1 MEKDWS
7 RLLPSDLSFVWFADR
22 TTGRLARVRL
32 PLEKGVGESPSDMA
46 SKESADASERCSV
59 WSPKL
64 GCGLWDG
71 FGLLV
76 CNTEYFLISLLK
88 PECGRKKKS
97 KRRRKESK
105 LLQILVCWRSLLCRL
120 FRKTVSLDILLQFS
134 WLYIHTANFVA
145 NKALRI
151 RHVLR
156 RCTVM
161 PFSLSPHTHT
171 QKHTHSNVNKSA
183 KKNPLKSN
191 TVMEL

>member
-1 MEKDWS
+1 MEKGWS

-59 WSPKL
+59 CSPKL

-76 CNTEYFLISLLK
+76 CKTEYFLISILK
-88 PECGRKKKS
+88 PECGRKKES
-97 KRRRKESK
+97 KRRKESK

-120 FRKTVSLDILLQFS
+120 FRKSVLGHS
-134 WLYIHTANFVA
+134 TAVFIV
-145 NKALRI
+145 
-151 RHVLR
+151 VY
-156 RCTVM
+156 
-161 PFSLSPHTHT
+161 PHC
-171 QKHTHSNVNKSA
+171 KFCS
-183 KKNPLKSN
+183 
-191 TVMEL
+191 